1 MIASVGPLPVR
12 GPVEVGQDVGGPVLQ
27 RPPEPDD
34 LAQGGRDVVADGGD
48 QPGHELTALGPVG
61 FAVGGDHA
69 LIDGPGG
76 FDLDVLI
83 DGEQR
88 VEACALLVGEQV
100 AASVQDPP
108 CAVEGV
114 GGAAAVAVEVLLGAA
129 SAPVE
134 RVPARRTTWNG
145 LCRRRHNAFYAE
157 VLVMP
162 MWSALVLVGV
172 GVRAG
177 EVGIIGSL

>member
-134 RVPARRTTWNG
+134 RVAGEADHVER
-145 LCRRRHNAFYAE
+145 
-157 VLVMP
+157 VMP
-162 MWSALVLVGV
+162 TSA
-172 GVRAG
+172 
-177 EVGIIGSL
+177 